1 MQFGGAP
8 VKCRSQLRQYNIG
21 KGHFNEPGIALFEA
35 FYEFFLTS
43 KLPIWKR
50 LVIVGSDT
58 KAFDLDN
65 MLTKGELFA
74 VIFEKQSE
82 MEKQSADMDPCLMQ
96 VKIFSRVLR
105 DISEKP
111 MHRPE
116 WRSLLSQAGSISE
129 FLTEFE
135 RAGYVVIDGY
145 IIHRNI
151 L

>member
-1 MQFGGAP
+1 
-8 VKCRSQLRQYNIG
+8 
-21 KGHFNEPGIALFEA
+21 
-35 FYEFFLTS
+35 
-43 KLPIWKR
+43 
-50 LVIVGSDT
+50 
-58 KAFDLDN
+58 
-65 MLTKGELFA
+65 MLTKEELFA
-74 VIFEKQSE
+74 VVFEKQSE